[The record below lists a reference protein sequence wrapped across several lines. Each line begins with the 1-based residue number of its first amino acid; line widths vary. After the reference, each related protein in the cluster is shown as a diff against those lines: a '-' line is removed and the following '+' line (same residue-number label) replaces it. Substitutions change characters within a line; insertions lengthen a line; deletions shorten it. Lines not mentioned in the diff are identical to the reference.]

1 MLVSI
6 LSLSL
11 SLPLIPANANYS
23 SVAAALSA
31 GDISAATKLMSSNRS
46 ISPASQRNI
55 ALADALSSGNVARAS
70 QIINGPVPSPA
81 GGPSVPTKST
91 VVADALT
98 RGDMQT
104 VAQVVFGQDAVVAEA
119 LVRGDVS
126 TAVKAINQGKK
137 IDQQVIRSQVPSGTT
152 NLPSGT
158 TNLPSGTTNLPS
170 GTTNLPSGTTNL
182 PSGTT
187 RSYECN
193 YLGGGLGCYPSNEIE
208 FNDCVQESKKESRI
222 CRHPI
227 TKNFL
232 FFRSL
237 DQIKNDVIFYAPEL
251 YQRTSSLAITVFT
264 FNQAIENDLTLLNSK
279 DRDKF
284 IKSPIWQYWNKITAE
299 YQPNSSFEDPA
310 NLLKIR
316 SDENF
321 INMLSFNQRYA
332 FEKASLVTREFRRLN
347 QTVLN
352 LIPKFQC
359 EGSNS
364 RVKVPLNSVGGC
376 NKGYRKVSI

>member
-1 MLVSI
+1 M
-6 LSLSL
+6 LSLFVFS
-11 SLPLIPANANYS
+11 SQIFIANANYS

-31 GDISAATKLMSSNRS
+31 GDISAATKLMSTNRS

-70 QIINGPVPSPA
+70 QILNGPIPSSA
-81 GGPSVPTKST
+81 GSPSVPTQSA

-104 VAQVVFGQDAVVAEA
+104 LAQVVFGQDAVVAEA

-126 TAVKAINQGKK
+126 TAVKVINQGKK

-152 NLPSGT
+152 NAPSGT
-158 TNLPSGTTNLPS
+158 TNAPSGTTNAPS
-170 GTTNLPSGTTNL
+170 GTTNAPSGTTK
-182 PSGTT
+182 T
-187 RSYECN
+187 YECS
-193 YLGGGLGCYPSNEIE
+193 YRFGVSCYPSNEIE

-222 CRHPI
+222 CRNPI
-227 TKNFL
+227 TKDFL

-251 YQRTSSLAITVFT
+251 YQRTSSLAITIFT
-264 FNQAIENDLTLLNSK
+264 FNQAIKNDLELLNSK

-284 IKSPIWQYWNKITAE
+284 IKSPIWQYWIKITAE
-299 YQPNSSFEDPA
+299 YQPNFAFEDPA

-321 INMLSFNQRYA
+321 INMLSFNQKYA
-332 FEKASLVTREFRRLN
+332 FEKASLVIREFRRLS
-347 QTVLN
+347 QPILD

-359 EGSNS
+359 EGTNS
-364 RVKVPLNSVGGC
+364 KGKVPLNSTGGC
-376 NKGYRKVSI
+376 NKGYKKVSI